1 MSNGKRVLVD
11 WLRDAHAMERSSV
24 DNLDRLADRFSRH
37 PELSVRFREH
47 WRESLNQVV
56 ALEVC
61 LKKLGSDTSTFKDL
75 TSRFVRIAQAYAGA
89 ISLDEPVKDCL
100 AAYASTHLEI
110 ATYVSLRT
118 AALELAEPEVAQ
130 MCDEHLQR
138 ERAMAGW
145 LEEQIAEVTLEF
157 LRP

>member
-1 MSNGKRVLVD
+1 MTNGKRVLID
-11 WLRDAHAMERSSV
+11 WLRDAHAMERTSV

-100 AAYASTHLEI
+100 AAYASIHLQI
-110 ATYVSLRT
+110 ATYVSLR
-118 AALELAEPEVAQ
+118 AAGLELAEPEIVR
-130 MCDEHLQR
+130 MCDEHLQH

-145 LEEQIAEVTLEF
+145 LEQQITEVTLDF

>member
-110 ATYVSLRT
+110 ATYVSLRA

-145 LEEQIAEVTLEF
+145 LEEQITEVTLEF

>member
-1 MSNGKRVLVD
+1 MTNGKRVLVE
-11 WLRDAHAMERSSV
+11 WLRDAHAMERTSV
-24 DNLDRLADRFSRH
+24 DNLDRLADRFSRQ
-37 PELSVRFREH
+37 PELAVRFREH
-47 WRESLNQVV
+47 WRESLGQVV

-75 TSRFVRIAQAYAGA
+75 ARRFVGIAQAYAGA

-100 AAYASTHLEI
+100 AAYASMHLKI
-110 ATYVSLRT
+110 ATYVSLRA
-118 AALELAEPEVAQ
+118 AALDLAEPEIER
-130 MCDEHLQR
+130 MCDKHLQS

-145 LEEQIAEVTLEF
+145 LEQQITEVTLEF

>member
-1 MSNGKRVLVD
+1 MTNGKRVLVD

-56 ALEVC
+56 ALEAC

-110 ATYVSLRT
+110 ATYVSLR
-118 AALELAEPEVAQ
+118 AAAIELAEPEVAQ

-145 LEEQIAEVTLEF
+145 LEEQIAEVTLDF

>member
-1 MSNGKRVLVD
+1 MANGKRVLVD
-11 WLRDAHAMERSSV
+11 WLRDAHAMERTSV

-37 PELSVRFREH
+37 PELSVRFRDH
-47 WRESLNQVV
+47 WRESLGQVV
-56 ALEVC
+56 ALEAC

-75 TSRFVRIAQAYAGA
+75 ASRFVGIAQAYAGA

-100 AAYASTHLEI
+100 GAYASIHLKI
-110 ATYVSLRT
+110 ATYVSLRA
-118 AALELAEPEVAQ
+118 AALELAEPEVVQ

-145 LEEQIAEVTLEF
+145 LEQQIAEVTLDF

>member
-110 ATYVSLRT
+110 ATYVSLRA

-145 LEEQIAEVTLEF
+145 LEEKIAEVTLDF

>member
-47 WRESLNQVV
+47 WRASLNQVV

-110 ATYVSLRT
+110 ATYVSLR
-118 AALELAEPEVAQ
+118 AAAIELAEPEVAQ

-138 ERAMAGW
+138 ERAMAEW
-145 LEEQIAEVTLEF
+145 LEQQIAEVTLDF

>member
-1 MSNGKRVLVD
+1 MTNGKRVLVE
-11 WLRDAHAMERSSV
+11 WLRDAHAMERTSV

-37 PELSVRFREH
+37 PELAVRFREY
-47 WRESLNQVV
+47 WRESLGQVV

-75 TSRFVRIAQAYAGA
+75 ARRFVGIAQAYAGA

-100 AAYASTHLEI
+100 AAYASIHLQI
-110 ATYVSLRT
+110 ATYVSLRA
-118 AALELAEPEVAQ
+118 AALELAEPEITG

-145 LEEQIAEVTLEF
+145 LEQQITEVTLEF

>member
-1 MSNGKRVLVD
+1 MTNGKRVLVE
-11 WLRDAHAMERSSV
+11 WLRDAHAMERTSV

-37 PELSVRFREH
+37 SELSVRFRDH
-47 WRESLNQVV
+47 WRESLGQVV
-56 ALEVC
+56 ALEAC

-75 TSRFVRIAQAYAGA
+75 ARRFVGIAQAYAGA

-100 AAYASTHLEI
+100 AEYASIHLEI
-110 ATYVSLRT
+110 ATYVSLRA
-118 AALELAEPEVAQ
+118 AALQLAEPEIAR

-138 ERAMAGW
+138 ERTMAGW
-145 LEEQIAEVTLEF
+145 LEQQITEVTLDF

>member
-1 MSNGKRVLVD
+1 MTNGKRVLVD
-11 WLRDAHAMERSSV
+11 WLRAAHAMERTSV

-37 PELSVRFREH
+37 PELAVRFREQ
-47 WRESLNQVV
+47 WRQSLGQVV
-56 ALEVC
+56 ALEAC

-75 TSRFVRIAQAYAGA
+75 ARRFVGIAQAYAGA

-100 AAYASTHLEI
+100 AAYASIHLQI
-110 ATYVSLRT
+110 ATYVSLGA
-118 AALELAEPEVAQ
+118 AALELAEPEIAR
-130 MCDEHLQR
+130 MCDEYLQR

-145 LEEQIAEVTLEF
+145 LEQQITEVTLDF

>member
-1 MSNGKRVLVD
+1 MTNGKRVLVE
-11 WLRDAHAMERSSV
+11 WLRDAHAMERTSV

-37 PELSVRFREH
+37 PELAVRFREY
-47 WRESLNQVV
+47 WRESLGQAV
-56 ALEVC
+56 ALEAC

-75 TSRFVRIAQAYAGA
+75 ARRFVGIAQAYAGA

-100 AAYASTHLEI
+100 AAYASIHLQI
-110 ATYVSLRT
+110 ATYVSLRA
-118 AALELAEPEVAQ
+118 AALELAEPEITG
-130 MCDEHLQR
+130 MCDEYLQR

-145 LEEQIAEVTLEF
+145 LEQQITEVTLDF